1 MRTIKENRKYHIK
14 LFRLYEPSPI
24 LKWEGNCFF
33 HIQRRPNG
41 DIGVLTP
48 KPEQIPISW
57 AEYCHEDIQEELNG
71 DIHCV
76 CEDYLMIIC

>member
-1 MRTIKENRKYHIK
+1 MKEIKENKSYHVK

-24 LKWEGNCFF
+24 LQWEGLCNF

-48 KPEQIPISW
+48 KPDEIPISW
-57 AEYCHEDIQEELNG
+57 AEYCLEDMHEELNG
-71 DIHCV
+71 HIHCQA
-76 CEDYLMIIC
+76 EDYLMIIT